1 MFSGFIN
8 LDATGGLLHLLL
20 VLIGMST
27 FVLQLEQQFF
37 QAFLQFA
44 VVLGLQHS
52 FPGNQIKNKK
62 KTRKSNPNHHHRFS
76 WKTINVESRKKDGKG
91 YEKNKT
97 KQKQNRNKLGFVLQL
112 LF

>member
-1 MFSGFIN
+1 MLSGFIY

-37 QAFLQFA
+37 QAFLQFT

-62 KTRKSNPNHHHRFS
+62 TRKSNTNHHNRFS
-76 WKTINVESRKKDGKG
+76 WKTIKYQRRIKKK
-91 YEKNKT
+91 
-97 KQKQNRNKLGFVLQL
+97 
-112 LF
+112 